1 MDNKDNMNENITTD
15 FYIIVQNKSINTLT
29 KTKTSNLNYEQIG
42 RIGDAVINCGN
53 DFKLTIKNYAT
64 YIDGKL
70 CVTKGGLK
78 TLDFMFLDILLI
90 KFAQTKELNI
100 KLKLKEYMKMRGLKD
115 TKTARK
121 QVIDSIEALSR
132 ITYDARENIKGKW
145 IYSGTIS
152 IFGGSG
158 YIKNGTIHFNFN
170 ADFYNLLLNYSV
182 MNYSGNTLKMDPR
195 TNGYYF
201 SRFIDENYRINEGKS
216 RVNKIS
222 IRNLLSKT
230 PSLPTVDDVLSKDK
244 HIKDRIIVPFFRDLN
259 RLIHI
264 KYKVLNQNKEE
275 VKYPDNM
282 RYEEFVNCTLV
293 IDYNNYPKN
302 ENRNFYKRNNG

>member
-1 MDNKDNMNENITTD
+1 MDNRDNMNENKTTD

-64 YIDGKL
+64 YIGGKL

-145 IYSGTIS
+145 INSGTIS

-182 MNYSGNTLKMDPR
+182 MNYSGSTLKMDPR

-222 IRNLLSKT
+222 IRSLLSKT

-244 HIKDRIIVPFFRDLN
+244 HIKDRIIVPFFRDLD

-275 VKYPDNM
+275 VKYPENM
-282 RYEEFVNCTLV
+282 RYEEFINCTLV

-302 ENRNFYKRNNG
+302 ENKNFYKRNNG